1 MSDEDQAQD
10 AERFISDRVSWQSEH
25 GVRSTYPGDRRRWA
39 RDYLADELVTTVED
53 AGALEEALPSH
64 GVDWQRHVPEPA
76 DEQDV
81 TVGYTVAPSEGFEG
95 EFDPLRLVRQ
105 LNEGRIAGGLPPLV
119 VSVHYVP
126 SIARTKIGPGSDP
139 WPPPR
144 DNRRRPLAEPV
155 SGAPLIGIVDTGVWE
170 GIPSPIA
177 DAGGASERDP
187 VDDSAPWQ
195 VIDYPGA
202 GHGGFIAGIIGQ
214 QAPGVEIVSRRAYLP
229 DKPFMTERSV
239 RRAGDEAV
247 RAGAR
252 ILNLSLGTYA
262 DDTIILTR
270 AVERWVGQGC
280 LVVAAAG
287 NEGTDERWYPAGFAT
302 DSGLDG
308 GVVSVGACRG
318 SEIAP
323 FSNHNP
329 RTTGMSAG
337 SWVVC
342 WAPGWKVLSL
352 YPEGM
357 CYPYTPNSLSQPFDE
372 GLAFWHGTSFAAPVV
387 AADVARYAAENRF
400 GDDVQGAWAAL
411 QKRGYGQSC
420 DVATEDSE

>member
-10 AERFISDRVSWQSEH
+10 AERFISDRVNWQSEH

-39 RDYLADELVTTVED
+39 RDYLADELVTTIED
-53 AGALEEALPSH
+53 AGALEEGLAGLQ
-64 GVDWQRHVPEPA
+64 VDWRRHEPESA
-76 DEQDV
+76 DLEDG
-81 TVGYTVAPSEGFEG
+81 TVGYTVAPSEGFVG
-95 EFDPLRLVRQ
+95 ELDPLELVRQ
-105 LNEGRIAGGLPPLV
+105 LNEGRIAGGLPPLAA
-119 VSVHYVP
+119 SVHYVP
-126 SIARTKIGPGSDP
+126 AIARTKIGPDSDP
-139 WPPPR
+139 WPASRR
-144 DNRRRPLAEPV
+144 DERRLAQPV
-155 SGAPLIGIVDTGVWE
+155 SGAPMVGVIDTGVWE

-177 DAGGASERDP
+177 DAGGAGGLDP

-214 QAPGVEIVSRRAYLP
+214 YAPGVEIVSRRAYVP

-262 DDTIILTR
+262 DDAKILTR

-302 DSGLDG
+302 ESGLDH
-308 GVVSVGACRG
+308 GVVSVGACRS

-323 FSNHNP
+323 FSNY
-329 RTTGMSAG
+329 G

-342 WAPGWKVLSL
+342 WAPGWRVLSL
-352 YPEGM
+352 YPKDM
-357 CYPYTPNSLSQPFDE
+357 CYPYPPNPPSQPFSR
-372 GLAFWHGTSFAAPVV
+372 GLALWHGTSFAAPVV
-387 AADVARYAAENRF
+387 AADVARYAAENGF

-411 QKRGYGQSC
+411 RAGRYRESC
-420 DVATEDSE
+420 EVATEDAEEPSRGDSSI